1 MARVSPQA
9 EVTRPTIVRADKTLE
24 EKPAAELAPSEAPKP
39 DAPHFEVPAATWSMP
54 EAEKPEPSV
63 GNGARIEA
71 AHSAAETAAIPMMDP
86 QAWAGAGSTAMNA
99 LLKANDVMMQGMMAW
114 SREMADFTHA
124 RLQEGAERSAALMQ
138 CTDPNAALAL
148 HRDFAA
154 KATGQYLEEA
164 GKLTTMAMQMASQCW
179 TPIEEGARSAFGRI
193 GDSGHKQ

>member
-9 EVTRPTIVRADKTLE
+9 EPLRPTIIRADKALE
-24 EKPAAELAPSEAPKP
+24 EKPAADLAPPEAPKP
-39 DAPHFEVPAATWSMP
+39 DMPHFEVPTGAWSMP
-54 EAEKPEPSV
+54 ASEKPEPSA
-63 GNGARIEA
+63 GNGARTEA
-71 AHSAAETAAIPMMDP
+71 AQSATESVAIPLMDP

-99 LLKANDVMMQGMMAW
+99 LLKANDVMVQGMMAW

-148 HRDFAA
+148 HREFAA

-164 GKLTTMAMQMASQCW
+164 GKLTTMAMQVASQCW
-179 TPIEEGARSAFGRI
+179 SPIEEGARSAIGRI
-193 GDSGHKQ
+193 GNSGHK